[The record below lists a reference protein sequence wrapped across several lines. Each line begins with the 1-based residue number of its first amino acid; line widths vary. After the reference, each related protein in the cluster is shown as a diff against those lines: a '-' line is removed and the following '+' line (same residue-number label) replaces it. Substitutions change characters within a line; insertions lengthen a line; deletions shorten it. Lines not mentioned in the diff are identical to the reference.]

1 MNKID
6 LHGVRHAQVQ
16 RTLDVFFW
24 EMINKNAS
32 RVEVITGLSQVMKG
46 LVYKVSSDYK
56 FKVSENPLNSGSVFI
71 DLR

>member
-6 LHGVRHAQVQ
+6 LHGVRHAQFQ

>member
-32 RVEVITGLSQVMKG
+32 RVEVITGLSQVMKD

>member
-32 RVEVITGLSQVMKG
+32 RVEVITGLSQVMKD

-71 DLR
+71 DLE

>member
-16 RTLDVFFW
+16 RTLDIFFW

-32 RVEVITGLSQVMKG
+32 RVEVITGLSQVMKE

-71 DLR
+71 DLE

>member
-6 LHGVRHAQVQ
+6 LHGVRHSQVQ

-32 RVEVITGLSQVMKG
+32 RVEVITGLSQVMKE
-46 LVYKVSSDYK
+46 LVYKVSKDYK

-71 DLR
+71 DLE